1 MAIKL
6 GELLVRANLI
16 TEAQLK
22 AALSEQQKW
31 GGKLGEILVRMSFC
45 TEDLV
50 VKALSKQLGI
60 PRVELETVQPPPE
73 SVLHKIPVDLSRD
86 LSIIPL
92 QLKDDGKTLVVA
104 ASDPTNLGTIDTLR
118 AKTGCKI
125 VTMIAGVTM
134 LNKAR
139 NRFYYG
145 EENIDAGEDAGFKIQ
160 GSDGHTLVKNIAEIK
175 PAPPTPSPP
184 PPTRAPVRAPTQKPG
199 PPTAN
204 AAGSPA
210 EVLEAIEAVQRKEVS
225 ALKAMVELLIEKGVF
240 TREEYFARV
249 KR

>member
-1 MAIKL
+1 
-6 GELLVRANLI
+6 LLVRANLI

-60 PRVELETVQPPPE
+60 PRVELETVQPPPD
-73 SVLHKIPVDLSRD
+73 SVLHKLPVEMSRD
-86 LSIIPL
+86 LSVLPL

-104 ASDPTNLGTIDTLR
+104 ASDPTNLATIDMLR

-139 NRFYYG
+139 SRFYYG
-145 EENIDAGEDAGFKIQ
+145 EENIDGSEDAGFKIQ
-160 GSDGHTLVKNIAEIK
+160 GSDGHTLVKNLADIK
-175 PAPPTPSPP
+175 PP
-184 PPTRAPVRAPTQKPG
+184 PPSSPPARAPVRPAPPVQKPA

-210 EVLEAIEAVQRKEVS
+210 EVLGAIEAVQRKEVS

-240 TREEYFARV
+240 TREEYLARV

>member
-73 SVLHKIPVDLSRD
+73 SVLHKLPVEMSKDLNVV
-86 LSIIPL
+86 PL

-104 ASDPTNLGTIDTLR
+104 ASDPTNLSTIDMLR

-145 EENIDAGEDAGFKIQ
+145 EEGIDGGDDPGFKIQ
-160 GSDGHTLVKNIAEIK
+160 GSDGHTLVKNINEIK
-175 PAPPTPSPP
+175 PP
-184 PPTRAPVRAPTQKPG
+184 PPTQSQPAARAAARAPAQKPA

-210 EVLEAIEAVQRKEVS
+210 EVLGAIEAVQRKEVS

-240 TREEYFARV
+240 SREEYLARV